1 MPAASATKSLGL
13 SVSVVIPA
21 LNEEATVANVVRAA
35 RASCANEVIVVD
47 SDSTDATA
55 ANAQEAGA
63 TVLNWRD
70 IAPEIPVQPG
80 KGEALWRGVRAA
92 AGDIVVFLDAD
103 VTTVQ
108 AGWVDRLAGEF
119 VDKRV
124 HLVKATY
131 ARALDGASRGGG
143 RVTELTAKPLLRLLF
158 PDLPALDQPLAGEYA
173 IRRSTAL
180 EVPFVAGYGVEA
192 GLLIDVASLHG
203 PSSLTQVDLGQKIH
217 RNRPLSELSEMAD
230 TVARTILARAGVG
243 DIPQRQPWAKLR

>member
-1 MPAASATKSLGL
+1 MACASGT
-13 SVSVVIPA
+13 VSVVIPA
-21 LNEEATVANVVRAA
+21 LNEESTVAAVVRAA
-35 RASCANEVIVVD
+35 RTSCADEVIVVD

-55 ANAQEAGA
+55 ANASAAGA
-63 TVLNWRD
+63 AVLNWRD
-70 IAPEIPVQPG
+70 IAPEIPVRPG

-92 AGDIVVFLDAD
+92 HGDIVVFLDAD
-103 VTTVQ
+103 VTTV
-108 AGWVDRLAGEF
+108 GPEWVDGLVGGF

-131 ARALDGASRGGG
+131 ARTLDGAPRGGG

-158 PDLPALDQPLAGEYA
+158 PHLRQLDQPLAGEYA

-192 GLLIDVASLHG
+192 GLLIDVATLHG

-217 RNRPLSELSEMAD
+217 RNRPLSELADMSE
-230 TVARTILARAGVG
+230 TVARTILSRAGVAAVA
-243 DIPQRQPWAKLR
+243 DVPQRQPWAELR